1 MERPKIASLSDLQD
15 RLAALLG
22 CNPDQR
28 PAVIANMLRQS
39 PSEATGYWLQLFV
52 ASGIATLGL
61 VLGSTAV
68 VIGAMLIAPLMGP
81 IVSFGMG
88 LAVGSPFLV
97 VRSGVRILLSVVV
110 AIASSSSIT
119 LALPFHE
126 LNAEIAARTTPTVL
140 DLLTAG
146 FCALAGVY
154 ASMRPGSEVASTAAG
169 TSIGI
174 SLVPPLCASGYGVGV
189 ANWSV
194 AGGAILLFLTNLIA
208 IVLVGTLA
216 FAAAGFHQVGIAR
229 LEADELQKGSH
240 GPVARSR
247 LDRRLQTLF
256 ASRGGP
262 ALRLLMPFLLLAAV
276 YVPLRQGLTEV
287 AWQIRARQQ
296 VDVALGR
303 LSSRVVQSRIRVE
316 RQQVEL
322 TLVVVGSTN
331 DAEAVRSQLD
341 AELSKA
347 TGVTPRLDVFAVAD
361 AQALA
366 GLEAALR
373 APTLPP
379 LLPRP
384 KPAAQ
389 LDDAH
394 QLVRAAVE
402 RRWPTR
408 SVGQPLRV
416 SVTAAGEFLALTVVH
431 LGVSL
436 EAPAVEALERA
447 LSEDLEHAI
456 RVFDA
461 AVPNDELDVTS
472 VDIALA
478 ARLIPWLEVA
488 KQTNEIT
495 VCLSEPP
502 APPPSV
508 PGGDD
513 AAQPI
518 PRSSIRDLLT
528 NHPRVSIETG
538 ATARLRFALGPCAI
552 MPPGPQAGGEPK
564 LVQRE
569 GLITADPAPSPLPVP
584 QAPVLPQ

>member
-1 MERPKIASLSDLQD
+1 MEQRRIASLSDFQD

-52 ASGIATLGL
+52 AAGIATLGL

-110 AIASSSSIT
+110 AISSSSLIT

-126 LNAEIAARTTPTVL
+126 LNTEIAARTTPTVL

-194 AGGAILLFLTNLIA
+194 AGGAALLFLTNLIA
-208 IVLVGTLA
+208 IILVGTLA

-229 LEADELQKGSH
+229 LETDELQKSSNGRVS
-240 GPVARSR
+240 RSR

-256 ASRGGP
+256 ASRSGP

-276 YVPLRQGLTEV
+276 YVPLRQGLDEV

-296 VDVALGR
+296 VDAALGR

-322 TLVVVGSTN
+322 TLVVVGRTS
-331 DAEAVRSQLD
+331 DAEAAKSQLD

-361 AQALA
+361 AHALA

-373 APTLPP
+373 APALPP
-379 LLPRP
+379 VLPRP
-384 KPAAQ
+384 RPSVQ
-389 LDDAH
+389 LDDARR
-394 QLVRAAVE
+394 LVRAAVE
-402 RRWPTR
+402 RRWPAR
-408 SVGQPLRV
+408 AVGQPLEI
-416 SVTAAGEFLALTVVH
+416 SVTARQELVTLTVVH
-431 LGVSL
+431 LGASL
-436 EAPAVEALERA
+436 DASAVEALERA

-456 RVFDA
+456 RVIDA
-461 AVPNDELDVTS
+461 PVPSEELDATS
-472 VDIALA
+472 LDLALVG
-478 ARLIPWLEVA
+478 RLVPWLEAA
-488 KQTNEIT
+488 KRTDTIS
-495 VCLSEPP
+495 VCVSEPP
-502 APPPSV
+502 APPPA
-508 PGGDD
+508 PDGDD
-513 AAQPI
+513 AAQPT
-518 PRSSIRDLLT
+518 PRSSIRDLLA
-528 NHPRVSIETG
+528 NYPRVSIQTG
-538 ATARLRFALGPCAI
+538 GSSRVRFVLGPCPIIQPA
-552 MPPGPQAGGEPK
+552 PQASENPNLDRGE
-564 LVQRE
+564 
-569 GLITADPAPSPLPVP
+569 GSSTAVPGPSPLPAP
-584 QAPVLPQ
+584 QAPVAPP

>member
-1 MERPKIASLSDLQD
+1 MERRRIASLRNLQD
-15 RLAALLG
+15 RLATLLG

-28 PAVIANMLRQS
+28 PAVIASMLRHS

-52 ASGIATLGL
+52 AAGIATLGL

-110 AIASSSSIT
+110 AISSSTLIT

-174 SLVPPLCASGYGVGV
+174 SLVPPLCASGYGVGI

-194 AGGAILLFLTNLIA
+194 AGGAALLFLTNLIA

-229 LEADELQKGSH
+229 LETDELQKSSS

-247 LDRRLQTLF
+247 LDRRLQMLF
-256 ASRGGP
+256 ASRSGP
-262 ALRLLMPFLLLAAV
+262 WLRLLMPFLLLAAV
-276 YVPLRQGLTEV
+276 YVPLRQGLNEV

-296 VDVALGR
+296 VDLALGR

-322 TLVVVGSTN
+322 TLVVVGSTKE
-331 DAEAVRSQLD
+331 AEATRSQLD
-341 AELSKA
+341 AELSRV
-347 TGVTPRLDVFAVAD
+347 TGVTPRLDIFAVAD

-373 APTLPP
+373 APALPP
-379 LLPRP
+379 VLPRP
-384 KPAAQ
+384 KPSVQ

-402 RRWPTR
+402 RRWPAR
-408 SVGQPLRV
+408 AVGQALEV
-416 SVTAAGEFLALTVVH
+416 SVTATDELLELTVIH
-431 LGVSL
+431 LGASL
-436 EAPAVEALERA
+436 DAPAVEALERA
-447 LSEDLEHAI
+447 LGEDLEHAV
-456 RVFDA
+456 RVIDA
-461 AVPNDELDVTS
+461 PVPSDEIDVTS
-472 VDIALA
+472 VDLALV
-478 ARLIPWLEVA
+478 ARLIPWLEAA
-488 KQTNEIT
+488 KRTSTIS

-502 APPPSV
+502 PPPSV

-513 AAQPI
+513 AARPI
-518 PRSSIRDLLT
+518 PRPPIRDLLT
-528 NHPRVSIETG
+528 NYPRVSIQT
-538 ATARLRFALGPCAI
+538 TAAARIRFVLGPCPTIQPA
-552 MPPGPQAGGEPK
+552 PRANEEPGPGD
-564 LVQRE
+564 RE
-569 GLITADPAPSPLPVP
+569 GVVRAVPAPSPRP
-584 QAPVLPQ
+584 